1 MAPAKL
7 RFAESQN
14 PHSEFKSRPRKFII
28 YVFSI
33 NDLPDLGIK
42 TLGQS

>member
-7 RFAESQN
+7 CFAGSQN

-28 YVFSI
+28 YVFPI
-33 NDLPDLGIK
+33 NDLPDPEIK
-42 TLGQS
+42 TLGQ